1 MSQTQLENLTAFF
14 TSNVP
19 ARAMQSFDS
28 VVDEMEFVP
37 AAKDMGLGQY
47 RQAVIRYDAVLSWER
62 FPYRLCPPQL
72 LMSLMAAWLD
82 EADRELLDEIGVTEA
97 DPQWDVSVADEE
109 TADIVLTVPMAEEL
123 VANGEIWRYCRR
135 QTQRAESGN
144 TGRGKL
150 GRAQNKAQRED
161 AAQHAETAAYPG
173 NA

>member
-19 ARAMQSFDS
+19 ARAMKAFGS

-37 AAKDMGLGQY
+37 AAKDLGLGQY

-123 VANGEIWRYCRR
+123 VIREDEKGLIPWQGKRWSLVEPEIWTALTATIYGVD
-135 QTQRAESGN
+135 ESGAPV
-144 TGRGKL
+144 G
-150 GRAQNKAQRED
+150 D
-161 AAQHAETAAYPG
+161 AS
-173 NA
+173 

>member
-1 MSQTQLENLTAFF
+1 MNQTQLENLTAFF

-19 ARAMQSFDS
+19 ARAMKAFGS

-37 AAKDMGLGQY
+37 AAKDLGLGQY

-82 EADRELLDEIGVTEA
+82 EADRELLVEIGVTEA

-123 VANGEIWRYCRR
+123 VIREDEKGRIPWQGKRWSLVEPEIWTALTATIYGVD
-135 QTQRAESGN
+135 ESGAPV
-144 TGRGKL
+144 G
-150 GRAQNKAQRED
+150 D
-161 AAQHAETAAYPG
+161 MP
-173 NA
+173 